1 LMAAPLDFV
10 PDNVVNTKDGTGSS
24 KKYPTHWIDLV
35 KGMLVMKRTHAV
47 VFAPVFVLLLV
58 LAAGCGVSKP
68 VVKSVA
74 PKTGFPGTGFKIA
87 GTDFGTAKGKSTV
100 RMGSKTLTTSSWSA
114 TGIATGVPKD
124 MTAGNYSVTVTTSG
138 GTSNKVAFTVEPSFT
153 GSSPL
158 PAMMNYLKS
167 KSVDTNGLS
176 FTVVTTSKSDPN
188 WKLDKAT
195 RASQDTSYFLF
206 HKESGGWAIVDYGT
220 DLSADQLKL
229 DGAPSD
235 IPAAKPAGS
244 SSSSPTSSPASK

>member
-1 LMAAPLDFV
+1 MAAPLDFV

-195 RASQDTSYFLF
+195 GTSQDTSYFLF
-206 HKESGGWAIVDYGT
+206 HKDSSGWTIVDYGT
-220 DLSADQLKL
+220 DLSAEQLKL

-235 IPAAKPAGS
+235 IPGTPKAS
-244 SSSSPTSSPASK
+244 SSSGTSTTSPSSK